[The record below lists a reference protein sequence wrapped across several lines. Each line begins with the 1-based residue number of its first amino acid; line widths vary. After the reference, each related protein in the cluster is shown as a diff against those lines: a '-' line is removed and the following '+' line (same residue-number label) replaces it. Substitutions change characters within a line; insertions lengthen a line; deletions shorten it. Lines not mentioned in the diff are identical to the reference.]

1 MTDHDP
7 DVQQAIDVAAQE
19 LARRLRP
26 WIAGM
31 ADLDTFAV
39 RFIEDLHKRGWRP
52 IPRPQPIQ
60 RRPAG
65 DPPSAEWR
73 KVADRIRSRTEAAAE
88 AAQ

>member
-1 MTDHDP
+1 MSAHDFDAEHAAAVAEIAALIAP
-7 DVQQAIDVAAQE
+7 RLLPGIDADYVAE
-19 LARRLRP
+19 R
-26 WIAGM
+26 
-31 ADLDTFAV
+31 AV
-39 RFIEDLHKRGWRP
+39 TALHERGWRP

-73 KVADRIRSRTEAAAE
+73 AAADRIRSRTEAAAE

>member
-1 MTDHDP
+1 MSAHDFDAEHAAAVAEIAALIAP
-7 DVQQAIDVAAQE
+7 RLLPGIDADR
-19 LARRLRP
+19 LADRAVTALR
-26 WIAGM
+26 
-31 ADLDTFAV
+31 D
-39 RFIEDLHKRGWRP
+39 RGWRP